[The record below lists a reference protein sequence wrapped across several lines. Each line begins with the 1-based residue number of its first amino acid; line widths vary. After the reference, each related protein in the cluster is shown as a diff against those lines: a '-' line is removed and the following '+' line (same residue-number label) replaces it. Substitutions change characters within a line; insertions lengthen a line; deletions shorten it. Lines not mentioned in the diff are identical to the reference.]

1 VSGRRARAGVALV
14 VATLVLLAATGVALV
29 GRSSRA
35 GADATATAS
44 RFSEPKISPRCVP
57 PRLNVSAALAG
68 SRVTVSPGPDSRAAS
83 ASTQLSMLGP
93 AASQISHV
101 SARGSLSGAHAGRL
115 VAYSQGN
122 GASFVPATPFTQGEK
137 VSVRA
142 ELRDGATTIPFA
154 WSFTAAVQD
163 HGGVAGGSPRPAPRK
178 ASYQSFHSRPDLQ
191 PPTVAVTAR
200 AAGATPGDIF
210 IAPYS
215 GPGQYGPMIL
225 AEDGSLIWFK
235 SLSPVGTRAS
245 DFRVQQYEGKPVL
258 TWWQDPL
265 TAGGQSKAGEVIMD
279 SSYRQLAIVRAGNG
293 YQPDLHEFQ
302 ITPQGTGLITVY
314 DGIDCDLSSVGG
326 PRDAAVADT
335 LFQEIDLRTGLVMY
349 EWHSLDH
356 VAMSSSYASAR
367 HASRTTPFDYFHIN
381 SIDVRSDGDLLVDAR
396 NTWAAYDVE
405 RASGRVRWQ
414 LGGRGSSFTMAPG
427 TGTAWQHDAREQP
440 DGTITLFD
448 NGATPAVHAQSRAIQ
463 VRLDPLRR
471 TATLVR
477 EAHHPGKALV
487 AGSQGNTQ
495 ALAGGA
501 WMVGW
506 GEVPYVSEFSAGGQ
520 LLFDAHLPAAYE
532 SYRAYRLAWS
542 GEPSQ
547 PPAIAAVRSSAGH
560 GAVVYA
566 SWNGATRV
574 ASWRVLQGA
583 SPSTLRPA
591 AQAPKGGFET
601 SVSLPG
607 AGAGS
612 YAQVQA
618 LDASGAVIGVSPVKR
633 I

>member
-1 VSGRRARAGVALV
+1 
-14 VATLVLLAATGVALV
+14 
-29 GRSSRA
+29 
-35 GADATATAS
+35 
-44 RFSEPKISPRCVP
+44 
-57 PRLNVSAALAG
+57 
-68 SRVTVSPGPDSRAAS
+68 
-83 ASTQLSMLGP
+83 
-93 AASQISHV
+93 
-101 SARGSLSGAHAGRL
+101 
-115 VAYSQGN
+115 
-122 GASFVPATPFTQGEK
+122 
-137 VSVRA
+137 
-142 ELRDGATTIPFA
+142 
-154 WSFTAAVQD
+154 
-163 HGGVAGGSPRPAPRK
+163 
-178 ASYQSFHSRPDLQ
+178 
-191 PPTVAVTAR
+191 
-200 AAGATPGDIF
+200 
-210 IAPYS
+210 
-215 GPGQYGPMIL
+215 
-225 AEDGSLIWFK
+225 
-235 SLSPVGTRAS
+235 
-245 DFRVQQYEGKPVL
+245 
-258 TWWQDPL
+258 
-265 TAGGQSKAGEVIMD
+265 
-279 SSYRQLAIVRAGNG
+279 
-293 YQPDLHEFQ
+293 
-302 ITPQGTGLITVY
+302 
-314 DGIDCDLSSVGG
+314 
-326 PRDAAVADT
+326 
-335 LFQEIDLRTGLVMY
+335 
-349 EWHSLDH
+349 
-356 VAMSSSYASAR
+356 
-367 HASRTTPFDYFHIN
+367 
-381 SIDVRSDGDLLVDAR
+381 
-396 NTWAAYDVE
+396 
-405 RASGRVRWQ
+405 VRWQ

-477 EAHHPGKALV
+477 EAHHPGKSLV

-591 AQAPKGGFET
+591 GQAPKGGFET